1 MTKNGA
7 VMDNKFEQKKE
18 KRYLKENNVFEGG
31 WMNVRRPAAKCT
43 FMMLTSKTYLKIMK
57 WFIRSRIP
65 KILHYRAIAI
75 TCFLNISEV

>member
-31 WMNVRRPAAKCT
+31 WMDVRRPAAKCT

-57 WFIRSRIP
+57 WFIR
-65 KILHYRAIAI
+65 
-75 TCFLNISEV
+75 N

>member
-43 FMMLTSKTYLKIMK
+43 FMMLTSKLIS
-57 WFIRSRIP
+57 RS
-65 KILHYRAIAI
+65 
-75 TCFLNISEV
+75 